1 MTALA
6 PRQAIARPDPV
17 PSERTSWVSALAV
30 LLGAAVVLA
39 VAYGPHVLDGG
50 FYNDDW
56 TDTGFMFFEK
66 DLGTVLTQVHGSYA
80 HRPLYVLYTPAL
92 HWLAGDNPW
101 ALNTWSLVLAAAF
114 ATAMWAVLR
123 RYRLPALPA
132 AAAAFLAILFPFADS
147 NRLWA
152 ASSHMTLS
160 LTLFA
165 AGLLV
170 SLRAFEREGS
180 RALRLHAAGVVLY
193 VASLAIFEVTA
204 GFIAASGLLYLLRVR
219 GRAVFVRWAVDAVAA
234 VLFVAI
240 FTVGQQT
247 AYERLGLAEQV
258 ENAGRIADQAWTLL
272 AWAAVPFGDARR
284 DLTTLALLVVAGAGV
299 AVWRLAAPPLAAAAR
314 RWLLVAAA
322 GVLVMALGYLPFVP
336 ADPVQYQPLLVGGQN
351 RVNMAASPGY
361 AIVLVALAQLAGLA
375 VAAVA
380 RLRPAAAAAVG
391 LALAAVVGVG
401 MARDVAEDRD
411 AWARSWDG
419 QQAVLAAVQR
429 QVPDPPR
436 NAEIMT
442 FGHAGAEQEGVPL
455 LGGRYDMTHALRL
468 TYRRPDV
475 SGAAVLINSSLDCRA
490 RDAVVVGGASGGY
503 RGEYGRLTFVDVMNG
518 VTHAIGSQAQCRRF
532 FPGMPRGPIN
542 RVDS

>member
-6 PRQAIARPDPV
+6 PRQATERPDPV
-17 PSERTSWVSALAV
+17 PAQRSSWVSGLAV
-30 LLGAAVVLA
+30 LLGAVAVLA
-39 VAYGPHVLDGG
+39 VVYGPHVVNGG

-66 DLGTVLTQVHGSYA
+66 DVGTVLSQVYGAYA
-80 HRPLYVLYTPAL
+80 HRPLYVLYTPTL
-92 HWLAGDNPW
+92 HWLAGDRPW
-101 ALNTWSLVLAAAF
+101 LLNTWSLVLAAAF
-114 ATAMWAVLR
+114 AVAMWAVLR
-123 RYRLPALPA
+123 RYRLPALAA
-132 AAAAFLAILFPFADS
+132 AAAAFLTILFPFADS

-152 ASSHMTLS
+152 AASHMTLS

-170 SLRAFEREGS
+170 SLRAFEREGA
-180 RALRLHAAGVVLY
+180 RALRLHAAAVVLY

-204 GFIAASGLLYLLRVR
+204 GFIAGAGLLYLLRERPR
-219 GRAVFVRWAVDAVAA
+219 GVVFARWAVDAVAA
-234 VLFVAI
+234 VLFVVI
-240 FTVGQQT
+240 FTMGASYTRVG
-247 AYERLGLAEQV
+247 LSEQI
-258 ENAGRIADQAWTLL
+258 ENAGRIADGAWTLL
-272 AWAAVPFGDARR
+272 ARAAVPFGDARR
-284 DLTTLALLVVAGAGV
+284 DVTTLALLAAVGAGV
-299 AVWRLAAPPLAAAAR
+299 AVWRLAAPPLAAEAR

-322 GVLVMALGYLPFVP
+322 GVLVIALGYLPFVA

-361 AIVLVALAQLAGLA
+361 AIVLVALAQLIGLA
-375 VAAVA
+375 VAAA
-380 RLRPAAAAAVG
+380 GRLRLAAATAVG
-391 LALAAVVGVG
+391 IAVAVVVGIG
-401 MARDVAEDRD
+401 MARDVAEDRG

-419 QQAVLAAVQR
+419 QQAVLAAVQK

-436 NAEIMT
+436 NASILT

-490 RDAVVVGGASGGY
+490 RDAVVVRGASDGY
-503 RGEYGRLTFVDVMNG
+503 RGEYGRLTFVDVANG
-518 VTHAIGSQAQCRRF
+518 VTHAIGSQAQCRQF

-542 RVDS
+542 RVESQ